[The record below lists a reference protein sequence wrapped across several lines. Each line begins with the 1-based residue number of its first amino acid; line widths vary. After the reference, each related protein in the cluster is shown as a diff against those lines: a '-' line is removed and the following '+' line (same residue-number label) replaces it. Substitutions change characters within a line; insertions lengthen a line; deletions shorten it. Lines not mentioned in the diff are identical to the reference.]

1 MATYKKRGNSYELR
15 VYHNKKLH
23 TRTFRPPEDITPG
36 QLALALEEEL
46 NAFIKDLEKDRKIT
60 SYSTFRETAEYWM
73 ENVAKEKLAPK
84 TFERYESLFK
94 RIFASSIGSTKLR
107 DIDQQQLNEF
117 YFSLLKPGTNE
128 KTGEPLSPKTVRE
141 YHNII
146 SRVLNAAWRWGIV
159 NENISKRAEPPTV
172 HRKQI
177 ECMSE
182 EEARYVL
189 QLLEEEP
196 IQYRVMITV
205 LLLCGCRRGELCGL
219 EWKDVDFEKST
230 IHIRRTS
237 QYVNH
242 QIITKEPKTM
252 SSIRNLSLDT
262 HTAGLLREYKGW
274 QSAQRLQAGKFWQD
288 CDRLFTKADGTPIHP
303 DTVGDWWDKFQEK
316 HGLKHYTLH
325 SLRHTNASLLIAY
338 DTDVATV
345 SGRLG
350 HADASTTLKIYTHQ
364 FKSRDKA
371 VASMLGDFAD
381 DAVKGS
387 GSDTGIICDFEKVRE
402 TG

>member
-36 QLALALEEEL
+36 QLALALEQQL
-46 NAFIKDLEKDRKIT
+46 NEFVKDLEKDRKIT
-60 SYSTFRETAEYWM
+60 SYSTFKETAEYWM

-84 TFERYESLFK
+84 TCERYKSLFK
-94 RIFASSIGSTKLR
+94 RIYASSIGSTKLK

-117 YFSLLKPGTNE
+117 YFSLQKPGTNE
-128 KTGEPLSPKTVRE
+128 NTGGPLSPKTIRE

-146 SRVLNAAWRWGIV
+146 SRVLNAAWRWGII
-159 NENISKRAEPPTV
+159 NENISRRAEPPTV
-172 HRKQI
+172 HRKQV

-182 EEARYVL
+182 DEARRVL

-196 IQYRVMITV
+196 VQYRTMITI

-219 EWKDVDFEKST
+219 EWKDIDFERAT
-230 IHIRRTS
+230 IHIRRSS

-242 QIITKEPKTM
+242 EIITKEPKTA

-262 HTAGLLREYKGW
+262 HTAELLREHRSW
-274 QSAQRLQAGKFWQD
+274 QSAQKLKAGKFWQE
-288 CDRLFTKADGTPIHP
+288 CDRIFTKADGTPIHP
-303 DTVGDWWDKFQEK
+303 DTVGDWWDKFQKK
-316 HGLKHYTLH
+316 HGLVHHSLH

-338 DTDVATV
+338 DADVATV

-371 VASMLGDFAD
+371 AANLLGSFAD
-381 DAVKGS
+381 DAINNAETE
-387 GSDTGIICDFEKVRE
+387 TGIICELDKVRE

>member
-15 VYHNKKLH
+15 IYFNKKLH
-23 TRTFRPPEDITPG
+23 TRTYRPPDDITPG
-36 QLALALEEEL
+36 QLALALEQQLAE
-46 NAFIKDLEKDRKIT
+46 FQKDLEKNRYIT
-60 SYSTFRETAEYWM
+60 SYSTFRKTAEYWM
-73 ENVAKEKLAPK
+73 ENVAKDRLAPK
-84 TFERYESLFK
+84 TYERYESLFK

-117 YFSLLKPGTNE
+117 YFSLMKPGTNA
-128 KTGEPLSPKTVRE
+128 KTGGPLSPKTVRE

-146 SRVLNAAWRWGIV
+146 SRVLNAAWRWGII
-159 NENISKRAEPPTV
+159 NENIANRAEPPTV

-182 EEARYVL
+182 DEARHVL
-189 QLLEEEP
+189 QLLEDEP
-196 IQYRVMITV
+196 IQYRTMITV

-219 EWKDVDFEKST
+219 EWKDIDFERST

-237 QYVNH
+237 QYVHH
-242 QIITKEPKTM
+242 QIITKEPKTT

-262 HTAGLLREYKGW
+262 HTAELLREYKSW
-274 QSAQRLQAGKFWQD
+274 QSVQRLKAGKFWQD

-303 DTVGDWWDKFQEK
+303 DTVGDWWDKFQAK
-316 HGLKHYTLH
+316 YGLEHHSLH

-338 DTDVATV
+338 DADVATV

-371 VASMLGDFAD
+371 AANLLVSFAD
-381 DAVKGS
+381 EAIKGAES
-387 GSDTGIICDFEKVRE
+387 ETGIICELDKMRE